1 MDAVPPALRAPRKLL
16 FIVGF
21 PRSGTTWLRA
31 LLAAHPDVAALEA
44 ESYVFDDR
52 YLNHL
57 EATWQAER
65 AHAAAGRE
73 PFALSAILDQLEFDE
88 LLRRFASSV
97 FDKIAQPRPGVA
109 LVVEKTP
116 THAHHAPLIL
126 RLFPEA
132 YFLHIIRDPRE
143 VYCSTRAAA
152 RGWGRFWASEDAVD
166 VTRRWRL
173 LLDDALAIAH
183 LTPRYRQL
191 RYEDLLTDTPGG
203 IEALFGWLGLEHDTA
218 LCRKIVEACSLEK
231 LRERWS
237 HNPAFFRRGAT
248 AGWRDELARPEL
260 ALVEYIAG
268 ERMQALGYELA
279 VAPRRKPLRLRLRDV
294 VARLASGAAR
304 DLQALADG
312 PLGSGGRRS
321 S

>member
-1 MDAVPPALRAPRKLL
+1 MDAVPPALRASRKLL

-31 LLAAHPDVAALEA
+31 LLAAHPAVAALEA
-44 ESYVFDDR
+44 ESYLFDHA
-52 YLNHL
+52 YLGHL
-57 EATWQAER
+57 DASWKAER
-65 AHAAAGRE
+65 AHAGGGGK
-73 PFALSAILDQLEFDE
+73 PFALSAMLDQREFDE

-97 FDKIAQPRPGVA
+97 FDKIGQALPGAEV
-109 LVVEKTP
+109 VVEKTP

-152 RGWGRFWASEDAVD
+152 RGWGRLWASQGAAD
-166 VTRRWRL
+166 VARRWQL
-173 LLDDALAIAH
+173 LLDDALAIAI

-191 RYEDLLTDTPGG
+191 RYEDLLSETSGG
-203 IEALFGWLGLEHDTA
+203 LEALFVWLGLEHETA
-218 LCRKIVEACSLEK
+218 LCHKIALACSLDR

-237 HNPAFFRRGAT
+237 HNPAFFRRGA
-248 AGWRDELARPEL
+248 AEGWRDELGGAEI
-260 ALVEYIAG
+260 ALVEFIAG
-268 ERMQALGYELA
+268 ERMRALGYELA
-279 VAPRRKPLRLRLRDV
+279 VAPRWKPLGLRLRDV

-304 DLQALADG
+304 NLQALADG
-312 PLGSGGRRS
+312 PFGSGGSRPS
-321 S
+321 